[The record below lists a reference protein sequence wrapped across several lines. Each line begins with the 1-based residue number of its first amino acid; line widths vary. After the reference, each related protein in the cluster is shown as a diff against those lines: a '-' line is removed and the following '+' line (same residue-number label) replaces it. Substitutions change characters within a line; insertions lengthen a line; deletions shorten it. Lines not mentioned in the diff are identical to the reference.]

1 MADSTT
7 HIDGIVQGQGSQ
19 DLTANAAF
27 DALSPAATY
36 GRRASST
43 SGLNFGYYGGKVRIA
58 GVSTAISNGSI
69 ALTASVTNYIEAHP
83 DTGVVSKNNS
93 AFTPGY
99 LPLYSVVV
107 GSSTI
112 TSWTDHR
119 GPLALNDTLAKAL
132 SDANTTLTQ
141 PEAACS
147 TLTFTG
153 TLTATR
159 DIIVPLIGKRQW
171 TVYNGTGQSL
181 RFIGATGTGVTV
193 ASGRRA
199 VIYSDG
205 TNVVRATPDT
215 LGTAPLTITGNYT
228 VVETDKYIICNGSA
242 SITLTLPTASSYAGR
257 EITVKTRAAYTVIS
271 ASSNVKPIDTDT
283 AGTAI
288 LAATAGKWA
297 KLVSDGSNWVIMQ
310 AG

>member
-1 MADSTT
+1 
-7 HIDGIVQGQGSQ
+7 
-19 DLTANAAF
+19 
-27 DALSPAATY
+27 
-36 GRRASST
+36 
-43 SGLNFGYYGGKVRIA
+43 
-58 GVSTAISNGSI
+58 
-69 ALTASVTNYIEAHP
+69 
-83 DTGVVSKNNS
+83 
-93 AFTPGY
+93 
-99 LPLYSVVV
+99 
-107 GSSTI
+107 
-112 TSWTDHR
+112 
-119 GPLALNDTLAKAL
+119 
-132 SDANTTLTQ
+132 
-141 PEAACS
+141 
-147 TLTFTG
+147 
-153 TLTATR
+153 
-159 DIIVPLIGKRQW
+159 
-171 TVYNGTGQSL
+171 
-181 RFIGATGTGVTV
+181 V

-205 TNVVRATPDT
+205 TNVVRVTPDT